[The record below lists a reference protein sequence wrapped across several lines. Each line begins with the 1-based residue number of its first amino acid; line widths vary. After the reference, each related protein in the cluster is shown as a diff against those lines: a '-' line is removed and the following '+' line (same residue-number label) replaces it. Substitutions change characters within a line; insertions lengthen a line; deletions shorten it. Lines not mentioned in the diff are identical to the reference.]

1 MNLIL
6 NLRAYGAVVWN
17 NTTAAGFIEWSD
29 DRQDVSYKGVQLNMN
44 HLKWF
49 L

>member
-6 NLRAYGAVVWN
+6 NLQAYSAVVQN
-17 NTTAAGFIEWSD
+17 NTTAASFIEWSD
-29 DRQDVSYKGVQLNMN
+29 DGQDVSYKGVQLNMN